1 MSDATR
7 PITTLLVANRGEIA
21 RRVFRTAREMGMRT
35 VAVFADPDTDAPFVR
50 DADVAVRLPG
60 STAAETYL
68 DQARIL
74 EAARAADADAVHPGY
89 GFLSE
94 SAGFAEAV
102 TGAGLTWV
110 GPTPDAIALMGDKV
124 SAKEVA
130 TRAGVPT
137 LPSAT
142 LEGDDPGL
150 WLAAVEAADVGWPL
164 LVKASAG
171 GGGRGMRLVAGP
183 DELAD
188 AVTGARREA
197 AASFGDGTVFAERWL
212 PAPRHI
218 EIQVVADAHGAAV
231 HLGEREC
238 SIQRRHQKIVEEA
251 PSGAVTPAL
260 RERMGTA
267 ALALVDAIGYHGVGT
282 IELLLDE
289 SRGRGDDAEFHFLEM
304 NTRLQVEHPV
314 TEEITGL
321 DLVRVQ
327 LRVAAGEPLGLTQAE
342 VQLGGHAIEV
352 RVYAEDPAAGWLPS
366 VGTVHCWEPDPTPS
380 IRWESG
386 VESGSVV
393 GPHYDPMLAKVV
405 AHAATRHEA
414 AARLSRAL
422 RGLRCE
428 GVTTNLDYLAQVL
441 EDPDFAAGDTP
452 TDFVERHPPTQPDPL
467 PLPHAVALLAARADA
482 ARSGSGWSF
491 APPGWRNG
499 PSTPSAVRLVPTGS
513 GAVDDAGHDL
523 RYRLRAGAASDA
535 IEVEVEGTSGAALR
549 ARQRSDGAWVIEDAC
564 RSIAVVA
571 SVADDGPRATPT
583 RTWWLHSPLGRSTV
597 SEPMRFPDRSVDAVG
612 GGPVAP
618 VPGRV
623 VAVEVVA
630 GDEVEPGATLVV
642 LEAMKVEHRIVA
654 ATAAVVAE
662 VLVTPGDNVDAHQL
676 LVRLDSPANEVPDSP
691 TP

>member
-1 MSDATR
+1 MSTTTR

-21 RRVFRTAREMGMRT
+21 RRVFRTARAMGMRT
-35 VAVFADPDTDAPFVR
+35 VAVFADPDADAPFVR
-50 DADVAVRLPG
+50 EADLAVHLPG
-60 STAAETYL
+60 SSAAATYL
-68 DQARIL
+68 DEAL
-74 EAARAADADAVHPGY
+74 LLDAARVTGADAVHPGY

-94 SAGFAEAV
+94 SARFATAV
-102 TGAGLTWV
+102 RSAGLVWV
-110 GPTPDAIALMGDKV
+110 GPPPDAIALMGDKV

-137 LPSAT
+137 LPSAS
-142 LEGDDPGL
+142 LEGNDPEL
-150 WLAAVEAADVGWPL
+150 WLAAVEAAEVGWPL

-171 GGGRGMRLVAGP
+171 GGGRGMRLVTTPG
-183 DELAD
+183 DLAD

-251 PSGAVTPAL
+251 PSVAVTPAL
-260 RERMGTA
+260 RERMGAA
-267 ALALVDAIGYHGVGT
+267 ALALVAAIGYEGVGT
-282 IELLLDE
+282 VELLLDE

-327 LRVAAGEPLGLTQAE
+327 LEVAAGVPLVLTQDE
-342 VQLGGHAIEV
+342 VRLDGHAIEV

-366 VGTVHCWEPDPTPS
+366 VGTIHRWEPDATPS

-393 GPHYDPMLAKVV
+393 GPHYDPMVAKVV

-414 AARLSRAL
+414 TARLSRAL

-441 EDPDFAAGDTP
+441 DDPDFAAGQTA
-452 TDFVERHPPTQPDPL
+452 TDFVEHHPPTPPDPL
-467 PLPHAVALLAARADA
+467 PLPHLAALLAARADG
-482 ARSGSGWSF
+482 ARSASGWSF
-491 APPGWRNG
+491 APPGWRSG
-499 PSTPSAVRLVPTGS
+499 PSGASTVRLVPTGG
-513 GAVDDAGHDL
+513 GAVDGAGLDV
-523 RYRLRAGAASDA
+523 RYRLRAEAG
-535 IEVEVEGTSGAALR
+535 EVEVEVEVRGGSRRRAARAASPRRRVGRRGRRPVDRRRGLGVGRRATDHGRPHLVAALPARTLDRVR
-549 ARQRSDGAWVIEDAC
+549 ADALPRPVGRRRGRWPRGAGARTGRRRS
-564 RSIAVVA
+564 RS
-571 SVADDGPRATPT
+571 PRAT
-583 RTWWLHSPLGRSTV
+583 RS
-597 SEPMRFPDRSVDAVG
+597 S
-612 GGPVAP
+612 
-618 VPGRV
+618 PGRRSSCSR
-623 VAVEVVA
+623 
-630 GDEVEPGATLVV
+630 P
-642 LEAMKVEHRIVA
+642 
-654 ATAAVVAE
+654 
-662 VLVTPGDNVDAHQL
+662 
-676 LVRLDSPANEVPDSP
+676 
-691 TP
+691 